1 MYTRV
6 RLSIH
11 NPYTNKTDEAEP
23 DMNFIDPIF
32 SVLGQL
38 YTV

>member
-1 MYTRV
+1 MENIRY
-6 RLSIH
+6 
-11 NPYTNKTDEAEP
+11 EAAEP

-32 SVLGQL
+32 FVLGQL